1 MNSVK
6 CLYIDQMIWSIW
18 NGDKVSLI
26 FCNIKLRA
34 TYNQYSVL
42 TLGLL
47 CPTDIVT
54 LQSLEPMARRALY
67 QSLERQFRNIASEQ
81 IKDKVEFEL
90 SFGLI
95 FKLNNICIFIYNS
108 ESRNSLWKLP
118 LPLLRTRKLS
128 WTPTD
133 ELCKNSVFS
142 RFTCDKIFAEK

>member
-1 MNSVK
+1 MVIK
-6 CLYIDQMIWSIW
+6 YHW
-18 NGDKVSLI
+18 V
-26 FCNIKLRA
+26 FCNNKIRT
-34 TYNQYSVL
+34 TYYQYSVL

-81 IKDKVEFEL
+81 IKEKVEFEL
-90 SFGLI
+90 SFGLTI
-95 FKLNNICIFIYNS
+95 FKLKNICIIYIILFIYTFIYNS
-108 ESRNSLWKLP
+108 ESRNSLSKR
-118 LPLLRTRKLS
+118 PLLRTRKLS

-142 RFTCDKIFAEK
+142 RFTCDKISAEK